1 MVEGIFVDGV
11 PMEQVK
17 REQRM
22 EAIGSEARDELRS
35 TVMELHKM
43 APKPFLWRGVRL
55 RGRAG
60 KVKTV
65 ATNIVTR
72 MNRRAL
78 GQMTDIEAIL
88 VYGSNRTDKPID
100 IGRMAVTLGRN
111 LASCR
116 IAFRRLVAKVPEV
129 VTQHPGGSILW
140 APFDKEEMWARYR
153 AAKGPKTGV
162 REIDTRTP
170 KTAVTGSKKRGRQV
184 VEETVERLVNG
195 VLRPIRVVISGN
207 VDITIRIK

>member
-17 REQRM
+17 KEQKM

-35 TVMELHKM
+35 TVMERHKM
-43 APKPFLWRGVRL
+43 APKPFLWRGVKL

-65 ATNIVTR
+65 ATNVVTR
-72 MNRRAL
+72 MNRKAL
-78 GQMTDIEAIL
+78 GEMTDIEAIL
-88 VYGSNRTDKPID
+88 DYGSNRTGRPID
-100 IGRMAVTLGRN
+100 IKKMAATIGRN

-129 VTQHPGGSILW
+129 VTQHRDGPPEW
-140 APFDKEEMWARYR
+140 AEFDRVGMWARYQAVR
-153 AAKGPKTGV
+153 ISKTKTHKT
-162 REIDTRTP
+162 DTKTL